1 MIGQRLLQGA
11 KVLNL
16 FIFGSDSFSYLPSKL
31 SSCIFDGRVGGGQ
44 SGATTMLALR
54 FWPVRCG
61 GGRNEELEG
70 GHRFW
75 ALNF

>member
-1 MIGQRLLQGA
+1 MTAGPTRT
-11 KVLNL
+11 
-16 FIFGSDSFSYLPSKL
+16 SDSFSYLPSKL

>member
-1 MIGQRLLQGA
+1 MVVGILGILECPLCPPQMLHPDDG
-11 KVLNL
+11 
-16 FIFGSDSFSYLPSKL
+16 KL

-54 FWPVRCG
+54 CWPVRCG
-61 GGRNEELEG
+61 GGRTDELKG